1 MIGLI
6 TYVSWTVFDGTLCVG
21 KISLSMHSGLL
32 QLLTMLQ
39 IFALPS
45 RSPGKYE
52 SKLESKQVEQRFH
65 QRDASCEDIASILV
79 GLMSQQEGVP
89 SFCGDA
95 CS

>member
-39 IFALPS
+39 IFDTRDLQGQMQKLEVQAGGAALP
-45 RSPGKYE
+45 RPA
-52 SKLESKQVEQRFH
+52 V
-65 QRDASCEDIASILV
+65 
-79 GLMSQQEGVP
+79 LMSQQEGVP
-89 SFCGDA
+89 SFCGEA
-95 CS
+95 